1 MKSLLLILIL
11 VNGAGSASAGPVIS
25 YRSTVND
32 QRSSVID
39 INRQPPNSSRQPLYD
54 STKGLNRQAFYKA
67 MQEENKALVNA
78 QLKEL
83 KSAPAEIKNAFMGA
97 MTMKSA
103 GIGGSPTTK
112 LKLFKQGHNMLEAA
126 IKQDPN
132 NAEYRFLRLMIQENA
147 PGILGY
153 KDDEQ
158 KDSELIRKS
167 YRSLSGEL
175 QQTIADYSKKS
186 KVLKLKVS

>member
-1 MKSLLLILIL
+1 MKPLLLILIL
-11 VNGAGSASAGPVIS
+11 AGGAGGASASPVIG
-25 YRSTVND
+25 
-32 QRSSVID
+32 QRSSVIEKF
-39 INRQPPNSSRQPLYD
+39 QPPTANRQPLYD
-54 STKGLNRQAFYKA
+54 SATKGLNRQAFYKA
-67 MQEENKALVNA
+67 MQDENKSLVNA

-167 YRSLSGEL
+167 YKSLPGDL